1 MASRLFQPVLLSIT
15 HEAEHDDVPLRG
27 TGPSAAA
34 FCSLTGV
41 KFQQHHETKDI
52 MNSDHSYVIIS
63 PENDG
68 MSKSTN
74 IVALPVEIPL
84 LVIFLYNKPSLLQG

>member
-1 MASRLFQPVLLSIT
+1 
-15 HEAEHDDVPLRG
+15 
-27 TGPSAAA
+27 
-34 FCSLTGV
+34 
-41 KFQQHHETKDI
+41 
-52 MNSDHSYVIIS
+52 MNSDHNYVIIS
-63 PENDG
+63 SENDG